1 MSEKL
6 ILFDNAYNGK
16 KVLVTGNT
24 GFKGSWLSIWLL
36 MLGSKVHGLSNGIPT
51 TPSHFD
57 SALLERR
64 MDSYERDI
72 RSLESAIETIE
83 DVRPD
88 YVFHLAAQPIV
99 RESYADPVTTIETNV
114 IGTVNVL
121 EALRQVNC
129 KCTAIMIT
137 SDKCYDNVEWTWGY
151 RETDALGGKDPYS
164 ASKGAAELII
174 KTYAHSF
181 FEKDESNVKVASVRA
196 GNVIGGGDWAKDRIV
211 PDCMRA
217 WSSKKAV
224 GMRSPNAT
232 RPWQH
237 VLEPLSGYLHLG
249 QRLSDKSILN
259 GEPFNFG
266 PSAHQ
271 NFSVKQLVNKMQ
283 DHWSGARVD
292 YTDNPDL
299 SQKESGLL
307 KLCCDKS
314 LHLLGWQPTLTF
326 DETARFTVEW
336 YRNFY
341 SEKEDVYKMTCK
353 QIEEY
358 IQKASE
364 RNQMWV
370 SSNA

>member
-6 ILFDNAYNGK
+6 VLFNNAYIGK
-16 KVLVTGNT
+16 RVLVTGDT

-51 TPSHFD
+51 VPSHFD

-64 MDSYERDI
+64 MDSYEMDI
-72 RSLESAIETIE
+72 RSLDSMIGIIE
-83 DVRPD
+83 DVMPD

-99 RESYADPVTTIETNV
+99 RESYEDPITTIETNV
-114 IGTVNVL
+114 IGTMNVL
-121 EALRQVNC
+121 EALRHVNHN
-129 KCTAIMIT
+129 CTAIMIT

-151 RETDALGGKDPYS
+151 RETDDLGGKDPYS

-181 FEKDESNVKVASVRA
+181 FENDESNVKVASVRA

-217 WSSKKAV
+217 WSSRKAV
-224 GMRSPNAT
+224 GVRNPNAT

-237 VLEPLSGYLHLG
+237 VLEPLSGYLSLG
-249 QRLSDKSILN
+249 QLLSERPGLN

-266 PSAHQ
+266 PHANQ
-271 NFSVKQLVNKMQ
+271 NFTVKQLVDRMQ
-283 DHWSGARVD
+283 LFWPGTKVEYDDVPES
-292 YTDNPDL
+292 
-299 SQKESGLL
+299 SQKEASLL

-336 YRNFY
+336 YRDFY
-341 SEKEDVYKMTCK
+341 SAKEDVYEMTCK
-353 QIEEY
+353 QIGEY
-358 IQKASE
+358 VQKAFE
-364 RNQMWV
+364 RTQVWV
-370 SSNA
+370 NSNA